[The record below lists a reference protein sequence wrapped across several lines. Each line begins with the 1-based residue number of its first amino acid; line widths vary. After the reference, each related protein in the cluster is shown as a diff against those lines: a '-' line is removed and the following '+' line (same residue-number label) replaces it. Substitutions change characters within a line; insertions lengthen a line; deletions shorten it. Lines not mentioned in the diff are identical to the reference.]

1 MSIHDPGSILD
12 AKIKKLTDE
21 ERANVRA
28 NLIANGADE
37 SLIAAILGEPT

>member
-1 MSIHDPGSILD
+1 MSIHDAANILD
-12 AKIKKLTDE
+12 AKIKKLTEE

>member
-12 AKIKKLTDE
+12 AKIKKLTEE
-21 ERANVRA
+21 ERANVRR

-37 SLIAAILGEPT
+37 SMIAAILGEPT